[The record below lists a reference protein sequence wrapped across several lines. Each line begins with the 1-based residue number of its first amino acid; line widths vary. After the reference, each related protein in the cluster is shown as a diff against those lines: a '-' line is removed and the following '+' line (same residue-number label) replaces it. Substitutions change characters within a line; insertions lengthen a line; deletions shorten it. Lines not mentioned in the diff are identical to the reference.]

1 MLRLITSITALVFI
15 VMVFVGCKK
24 NDLPNS
30 YHLKLKVLSEVTQAP
45 IINAKVVISTYS
57 YDYVNSIYTYKKLL
71 NTSTY
76 YSDNNGE
83 IGCTILYNNDPNIVV
98 QLHKVGD
105 SISTGLCS
113 LSDEYTLDSL
123 RKIPVL
129 NLYVRKYASL
139 KITLKSINPINDSD
153 AVSIQIFQNNA
164 PCVSVNIDSIV
175 NMGVKNQPIG
185 YPYAD
190 NGNYPYWIGQNVN
203 SIIYG
208 KLQEGT
214 NYIIYWYVRK
224 NRVNSTYKSAT
235 FNTIVTGLNTYDITY

>member
-1 MLRLITSITALVFI
+1 M
-15 VMVFVGCKK
+15 GCKK

-71 NTSTY
+71 NTATY
-76 YSDNNGE
+76 NSDSNGE
-83 IGCTILYNNDPNIVV
+83 IDGAILYNNDPNIVV
-98 QLHKVGD
+98 QLNKIGD

-113 LSDEYTLDSL
+113 FRDEYTLDSL
-123 RKIPVL
+123 RKISVL

-139 KITLKSINPINDSD
+139 KITLKSVNPINDSD
-153 AVSIQIFQNNA
+153 AVSVQIFQNNA
-164 PCVSVNIDSIV
+164 PCVGVNIDSIV
-175 NMGVKNQPIG
+175 NMGVKNQSIG

-190 NGNYPYWIGQNVN
+190 SGNYPYWIGQNVN

-214 NYIIYWYVRK
+214 NYIIYWDVRK
-224 NRVNSTYKSAT
+224 NGVNTTFKSAT
-235 FNTIVTGLNTYDITY
+235 FNTIVTGLNRYDIAY